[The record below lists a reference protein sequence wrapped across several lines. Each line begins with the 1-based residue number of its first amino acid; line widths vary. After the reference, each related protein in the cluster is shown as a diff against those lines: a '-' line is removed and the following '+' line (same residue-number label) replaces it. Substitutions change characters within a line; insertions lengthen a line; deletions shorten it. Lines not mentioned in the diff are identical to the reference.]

1 LALNSG
7 PCTKSWKV
15 EVPSHSRNCTPNSS
29 LLQSPCTVMLRSLPV
44 NSISV
49 RLTPTN
55 LPSVFCR
62 HKSLTAAIERGIRS
76 TGASTSPRRYRED
89 STSRPSTREASFRD
103 RTASSS
109 RSAPREYPSSRENSF
124 RDRTVSSARSTPR
137 EYSGAREGSFRDKT
151 FLPGQ
156 DAPRTYNSPQFR
168 DDTSKGHR
176 NERVRHQESEER
188 YPSKRDDGGHRR
200 SQEDGEHR
208 RSREER
214 YSTKAED
221 RERPATREHRASTAT
236 GIKPFVPESLPYT
249 TAASEFLYGYSVV
262 VAALKGGRRKL
273 YNLYVHTRGANHEGV
288 TTILA
293 RARSAGVKIRE
304 VGDEYSRVLDKASS
318 GRPHNVRC

>member
-1 LALNSG
+1 
-7 PCTKSWKV
+7 
-15 EVPSHSRNCTPNSS
+15 
-29 LLQSPCTVMLRSLPV
+29 
-44 NSISV
+44 
-49 RLTPTN
+49 
-55 LPSVFCR
+55 
-62 HKSLTAAIERGIRS
+62 
-76 TGASTSPRRYRED
+76 
-89 STSRPSTREASFRD
+89 
-103 RTASSS
+103 
-109 RSAPREYPSSRENSF
+109 
-124 RDRTVSSARSTPR
+124 
-137 EYSGAREGSFRDKT
+137 
-151 FLPGQ
+151 
-156 DAPRTYNSPQFR
+156 
-168 DDTSKGHR
+168 
-176 NERVRHQESEER
+176 VRHQESEER

-200 SQEDGEHR
+200 SQ
-208 RSREER
+208 EER